1 MQQAG
6 RRNLLVILL
15 LCMVVTLFV
24 MPSSVFAAQV
34 NDATPTVT
42 CANGGESGATSDIA
56 SCLPSGRW
64 GNYIGDI
71 TSRTEPYSGS
81 DVAGWFSNVKQTITS
96 QTRIVLPNILMVLT
110 QVCWSSALSISQFAA
125 SFDPMKQAG
134 AQIDSAVSSL
144 VTSLMSG
151 GIPATI
157 AVLGIVA
164 WIGAAGF
171 QIGTVKEASKRILIM
186 VLCFASISILGTGAA
201 KTGKNATQPADG
213 SPWWV
218 VQTINNTI
226 NKLSVNLDLDGMAD
240 NDKNMMAYNHAA
252 NGEKTN
258 CQDYLYYMHKDYD
271 GQANANGNQ
280 DTSNVTKAINRI
292 WEETSLRSFVT
303 MQYGN
308 PQTTGTSS
316 FRIAENARQGY
327 CHVLE
332 MKANTNT
339 TIQKDLTNKAMAL
352 HISDQ
357 RAKWLFS
364 VDGWVDP
371 RNPYFTDKPLER
383 ENATYLSRAGV
394 FWETCGTKRNQEI
407 YARAGWA
414 TLINNL
420 GDAGTKDIKNGGTKV
435 RVKID
440 DLDNVKPTNG
450 GKGVMDSK
458 QNGNETETIQQ
469 TTSVCQTILKQG
481 SVIFARPTD
490 INKND
495 DGSYKDE
502 QNNTNWGDSATVGWR
517 FDVPNVSGTWSEA
530 NLRDAQDD
538 STVTGGAKKTIDY
551 MYGNNNVDTLG
562 ACGTLIG
569 GIVNLVVWGL
579 LSLILILTKLMLIMM
594 ALFLVVTFLVQAFPI
609 GDKPKTALKNWATYT
624 CQLSMVG
631 ALYGALGALATFI
644 CGLTLKFTSA
654 SSGSFTYQLIAG
666 ASPLLAFAAIS
677 MFCSKVLKCGNP
689 FSINALM
696 GMAGGTAMASGIRTG
711 MRMIGQRRM
720 MKAMRGGFHRGGN
733 DVGRLSTN
741 GTGAGMAH
749 SGARQS
755 ATVLSK
761 MSRAQQ
767 QALSDGDRNLMNR
780 GMDEFS
786 RIQSHGRRSRAWA
799 RMDSNTVRGSLA
811 GTMLRFEESQDR
823 FHGQMNTALSKF
835 TGADNTEMFM
845 HRIAQRHPGMSLDKV
860 QRKAELMNHIN
871 NGGRKLQGLA
881 RTVGAGAL
889 LGGAGVAFAAR
900 ALKSAPLSNV
910 AARGAKV
917 AAKAAVAGALYSNP
931 ITAPLGLVAAGK
943 LATDRDLWHGMGVGA
958 RALGNGWSTLKRKAP
973 GVLAKRDQWRRKVVD
988 MAHGQTPT
996 STPFTGTGGKTSGGS
1011 QAGGASNAGV
1021 PNSSGKPNAGGTPIP
1036 SPNGPTPNGPI
1047 PHGGAGGASPIPTG
1061 APAGEIPAGAPNGP
1075 MPTDAPEG
1083 TIPSDSA
1090 TETIPTGTSAEAIP
1104 TDAPTETIPN
1114 GTPVETNPTGNKE
1127 QQTPVLTEESAF
1139 NQVREGMMSDFIN
1152 NQHMSQDEAEVAFK
1166 EAYDSGEVNNSV
1178 QAYMRQQN
1186 NPQPAV
1192 TETQPAPSEAQTAQS
1207 VSQPIYNTKTNE
1219 KVGETLPSATTE
1231 AAVAAASAWQKATDN
1246 ASPMPDSVNNSLQ
1259 QAYMQENPV
1268 LQSPEEHLKMAQ
1280 EEWTKTTGLP
1290 GDMMPSSAERAMNPN
1305 NIAPSRGFAVG
1316 SPQPDNKPQVQ
1327 TQGQPQSKPQAQPQS
1342 QPKPQ
1347 AQPQSQP
1354 KPQAQ
1359 PQSQPK
1365 PQVRQQ
1371 PQTRT
1376 VRQAPAMQPPVTPP
1390 PTVKPP
1396 IDLNPSN
1403 LNGFPAVSNLRMKKP
1418 PTNGGQPTPKPP
1430 FMK

>member
-1 MQQAG
+1 MKRAG
-6 RRNLLVILL
+6 RRNLLVILM
-15 LCMVVTLFV
+15 LCVVMTLFV
-24 MPSSVFAAQV
+24 LPSSVFAAQV
-34 NDATPTVT
+34 NDSTTTIT
-42 CANGGESGATSDIA
+42 CANGGTDSATSDIS

-64 GNYIGDI
+64 GNYVGEI

-81 DVAGWFSNVKQTITS
+81 DVAGWFSNVKQTISS
-96 QTRIVLPNILMVLT
+96 QTHIVLPNILMQLT

-125 SFDPMKQAG
+125 SFEPMKQAG
-134 AQIDSAVSSL
+134 ANIDSAVSTM
-144 VTSLMSG
+144 VTSLMDG

-164 WIGAAGF
+164 WVGAAGF
-171 QIGTVKEASKRILIM
+171 QIGTVKEASKRIVIM
-186 VLCFASISILGTGAA
+186 VLCFASITMLGAGAA
-201 KTGKNATQPADG
+201 KTGKNATEPATG

-240 NDKNMMAYNHAA
+240 SDKNMMSYHHAA
-252 NGEKTN
+252 NGAKTN
-258 CQDYLYYMHKDYD
+258 CQDYLYFMHQAYD
-271 GQANANGNQ
+271 EQAKSNGNQ

-420 GDAGTKDIKNGGTKV
+420 GDTGTKNIKNGSTKV

-450 GKGVMDSK
+450 GKGVMDAK
-458 QNGNETETIQQ
+458 QNGSEDETIQQ

-481 SVIFARPTD
+481 SVIFSRSTD
-490 INKND
+490 INKED
-495 DGSYKDE
+495 DGTYKDQ
-502 QNNTNWGDSATVGWR
+502 QNDTNWGDSATVGWR

-579 LSLILILTKLMLIMM
+579 LSLVLILTKLMMIMM

-609 GDKPKTALKNWATYT
+609 GEKPKKALKNWATYT

-666 ASPLLAFAAIS
+666 LSPLLALAAIG

-689 FSINALM
+689 FSVNALM
-696 GMAGGTAMASGIRTG
+696 GMAGGTAMASGLRKG
-711 MRMIGQRRM
+711 MHMIGQYRM
-720 MKAMRGGFHRGGN
+720 MQAMRGGFRRGGN
-733 DVGRLSTN
+733 GVGRLSTN

-749 SGARQS
+749 NGARQS
-755 ATVLSK
+755 ETVLSK

-767 QALSDGDRNLMNR
+767 DSLSQGDRNLMNR
-780 GMDEFS
+780 NAKEFEA
-786 RIQSHGRRSRAWA
+786 IQTRGRGSKNWA
-799 RMDSNTVRGSLA
+799 RMDKNTVRGSLA
-811 GTMLRFEESQDR
+811 GAKLHFEDSTGKFKGR
-823 FHGQMNTALSKF
+823 LNKAVSKFHGE
-835 TGADNTEMFM
+835 DNTEAFA
-845 HRIAQRHPGMSLDKV
+845 HSIAQRHPGMSLNDV
-860 QRKAELMNHIN
+860 QRKAQRMNHLN
-871 NGGRKLQGLA
+871 NAGRKLQGAA
-881 RTVGAGAL
+881 RVAGAAMAGAGL
-889 LGGAGVAFAAR
+889 AFAAR
-900 ALKSAPLSNV
+900 AAKSAPLRNV

-917 AAKAAVAGALYSNP
+917 AAKAAVTGALFSNP
-931 ITAPLGLVAAGK
+931 ITAPLGLIAAGK
-943 LATDRDLWHGMGVGA
+943 LATDRDAWHGAAQVGKGIA
-958 RALGNGWSTLKRKAP
+958 HAGGKGLQLGHDALQKR
-973 GVLAKRDQWRRKVVD
+973 LDRTQRIID
-988 MAHGQTPT
+988 MANGDAPLP
-996 STPFTGTGGKTSGGS
+996 SPFTGTGDG
-1011 QAGGASNAGV
+1011 N
-1021 PNSSGKPNAGGTPIP
+1021 
-1036 SPNGPTPNGPI
+1036 
-1047 PHGGAGGASPIPTG
+1047 GGAGGPVPTPSGSDNG
-1061 APAGEIPAGAPNGP
+1061 AGSA
-1075 MPTDAPEG
+1075 MPT
-1083 TIPSDSA
+1083 SD
-1090 TETIPTGTSAEAIP
+1090 G
-1104 TDAPTETIPN
+1104 APTETIPTSD
-1114 GTPVETNPTGNKE
+1114 GA
-1127 QQTPVLTEESAF
+1127 QQAPRMGENEAF
-1139 NQVREGMMSDFIN
+1139 NQVRAGMMADFVD
-1152 NQHMSQDEAEVAFK
+1152 NQHMSQEDAEQAFQEAVA
-1166 EAYDSGEVNNSV
+1166 SGEVDNSV
-1178 QAYMRQQN
+1178 QAYISQN
-1186 NPQPAV
+1186 NQSPIENATAQPEMNANQPV
-1192 TETQPAPSEAQTAQS
+1192 YNTETGE
-1207 VSQPIYNTKTNE
+1207 I
-1219 KVGETLPSATTE
+1219 VGETLPSGTMD
-1231 AAVAAASAWQKATDN
+1231 AAVSAASTWQNATGN
-1246 ASPMPDSVNNSLQ
+1246 TTPMPESVNNALQ
-1259 QAYMQENPV
+1259 QAYMRENPV
-1268 LQSPEEHLKMAQ
+1268 QQSPEEHLRMAQ
-1280 EEWTKTTGLP
+1280 EEWTRTTGLP
-1290 GDMMPSSAERAMNPN
+1290 SDMMPASAERAMNPN
-1305 NIAPSRGFAVG
+1305 GIQPSREFTVDSGRTQQQG
-1316 SPQPDNKPQVQ
+1316 SV
-1327 TQGQPQSKPQAQPQS
+1327 QAQAPRQQS
-1342 QPKPQ
+1342 QPQPQ
-1347 AQPQSQP
+1347 A
-1354 KPQAQ
+1354 
-1359 PQSQPK
+1359 
-1365 PQVRQQ
+1365 QVRQQ
-1371 PQTRT
+1371 PS
-1376 VRQAPAMQPPVTPP
+1376 VRMQPPTTPS
-1390 PTVKPP
+1390 PTVKQPV
-1396 IDLNPSN
+1396 DANPSN
-1403 LNGFPAVSNLRMKKP
+1403 LTGFPSVGNLHMKKP
-1418 PTNGGQPTPKPP
+1418 PTGGQPTPKPP

>member
-1 MQQAG
+1 M
-6 RRNLLVILL
+6 
-15 LCMVVTLFV
+15 LCVVMTLFV
-24 MPSSVFAAQV
+24 LPSSVFAAQV
-34 NDATPTVT
+34 NDSTTTIT
-42 CANGGESGATSDIA
+42 CANGGTDSATSDIS

-64 GNYIGDI
+64 GNYVGEI

-81 DVAGWFSNVKQTITS
+81 DVAGWFSNVKQTISS
-96 QTRIVLPNILMVLT
+96 QTHIVLPNILMQLT

-125 SFDPMKQAG
+125 SFEPMKQAG
-134 AQIDSAVSSL
+134 ANIDSAVSTM
-144 VTSLMSG
+144 VTSLMDG

-164 WIGAAGF
+164 WVGAAGF
-171 QIGTVKEASKRILIM
+171 QIGTVKEASKRIVIM
-186 VLCFASISILGTGAA
+186 VLCFASITMLGAGAA
-201 KTGKNATQPADG
+201 KTGKNATEPATG

-240 NDKNMMAYNHAA
+240 SDKNMMSYHHAA
-252 NGEKTN
+252 NGAKTN
-258 CQDYLYYMHKDYD
+258 CQDYLYFMHQAYD
-271 GQANANGNQ
+271 EQAKSNGNQ

-303 MQYGN
+303 MQHGN

-420 GDAGTKDIKNGGTKV
+420 GDTGTKNIKNGSTKV

-450 GKGVMDSK
+450 GKGVMDAK
-458 QNGNETETIQQ
+458 QNGSEDETIQQ

-481 SVIFARPTD
+481 SVIFSRSTD
-490 INKND
+490 INKED
-495 DGSYKDE
+495 DGTYKDQ
-502 QNNTNWGDSATVGWR
+502 QNDTNWGDSATVGWR

-579 LSLILILTKLMLIMM
+579 LSLVLILTKLMMIMM

-609 GDKPKTALKNWATYT
+609 GEKPKKALKNWATYT

-666 ASPLLAFAAIS
+666 LSPLLALAAIG

-689 FSINALM
+689 FSVNALM
-696 GMAGGTAMASGIRTG
+696 GMAGGTAMASGLRKG
-711 MRMIGQRRM
+711 MHMIGQYRM
-720 MKAMRGGFHRGGN
+720 MQAMRGGFRRGGN
-733 DVGRLSTN
+733 GVGRLSTN

-749 SGARQS
+749 NGARQS
-755 ATVLSK
+755 ETVLSK

-767 QALSDGDRNLMNR
+767 DSLSQGDRNLMNR
-780 GMDEFS
+780 NAKEFEA
-786 RIQSHGRRSRAWA
+786 IQTRGRGSKNWA
-799 RMDSNTVRGSLA
+799 RMDKNTVRGSLA
-811 GTMLRFEESQDR
+811 GAKLHFEDSTGKFKGR
-823 FHGQMNTALSKF
+823 LNKAVSKFHGE
-835 TGADNTEMFM
+835 DNTEAFA
-845 HRIAQRHPGMSLDKV
+845 HSIAQRHPGMSLNDV
-860 QRKAELMNHIN
+860 QRKAQRMNHLN
-871 NGGRKLQGLA
+871 NAGRKLQGAA
-881 RTVGAGAL
+881 RVAGAGAAMA
-889 LGGAGVAFAAR
+889 GAGLAFAAR
-900 ALKSAPLSNV
+900 AAKSAPLRNV

-917 AAKAAVAGALYSNP
+917 AAKAAVTGALFSNP
-931 ITAPLGLVAAGK
+931 ITAPLGLIAAGK
-943 LATDRDLWHGMGVGA
+943 LATDRDAWHGAAQVGKGIA
-958 RALGNGWSTLKRKAP
+958 HAGGKGLQLGHDALQKR
-973 GVLAKRDQWRRKVVD
+973 LDRTQRIID
-988 MAHGQTPT
+988 MANGDAPLP
-996 STPFTGTGGKTSGGS
+996 SPFTGTGDG
-1011 QAGGASNAGV
+1011 N
-1021 PNSSGKPNAGGTPIP
+1021 
-1036 SPNGPTPNGPI
+1036 
-1047 PHGGAGGASPIPTG
+1047 GGAGGPVPTPSGSDNG
-1061 APAGEIPAGAPNGP
+1061 AGSA
-1075 MPTDAPEG
+1075 MPT
-1083 TIPSDSA
+1083 SD
-1090 TETIPTGTSAEAIP
+1090 G
-1104 TDAPTETIPN
+1104 APTETIPTSD
-1114 GTPVETNPTGNKE
+1114 GA
-1127 QQTPVLTEESAF
+1127 QQAPRMGENEAF
-1139 NQVREGMMSDFIN
+1139 NQVRAGMMADFVD
-1152 NQHMSQDEAEVAFK
+1152 NQHMSQEDAEQAFQEAVA
-1166 EAYDSGEVNNSV
+1166 SGEVDNSV
-1178 QAYMRQQN
+1178 QAYISQN
-1186 NPQPAV
+1186 NQSPIENATAQPEMNANQPV
-1192 TETQPAPSEAQTAQS
+1192 YNTETGE
-1207 VSQPIYNTKTNE
+1207 I
-1219 KVGETLPSATTE
+1219 VGETLPSGTMD
-1231 AAVAAASAWQKATDN
+1231 AAVSAASTWQNATGN
-1246 ASPMPDSVNNSLQ
+1246 TTPMPESVNNALQ
-1259 QAYMQENPV
+1259 QAYMRENPV
-1268 LQSPEEHLKMAQ
+1268 QQSPEEHLRMAQ
-1280 EEWTKTTGLP
+1280 EEWTRTTGLP
-1290 GDMMPSSAERAMNPN
+1290 SDMMPASAERAMNPN
-1305 NIAPSRGFAVG
+1305 GIQPSREFTVDSGRTQQQG
-1316 SPQPDNKPQVQ
+1316 SV
-1327 TQGQPQSKPQAQPQS
+1327 QAQAPRQQS
-1342 QPKPQ
+1342 QPQPQ
-1347 AQPQSQP
+1347 A
-1354 KPQAQ
+1354 
-1359 PQSQPK
+1359 
-1365 PQVRQQ
+1365 QVRQQ
-1371 PQTRT
+1371 PS
-1376 VRQAPAMQPPVTPP
+1376 VRMQPPTTPS
-1390 PTVKPP
+1390 PTVKQPV
-1396 IDLNPSN
+1396 DANPSN
-1403 LNGFPAVSNLRMKKP
+1403 LTGFPSVGNLHMKKP
-1418 PTNGGQPTPKPP
+1418 PTGGQPTPKPP

>member
-1 MQQAG
+1 MKRAG
-6 RRNLLVILL
+6 RRNLLVILM
-15 LCMVVTLFV
+15 LCVVMTLFV
-24 MPSSVFAAQV
+24 LPSSVFAAQV
-34 NDATPTVT
+34 NDSTTTIT
-42 CANGGESGATSDIA
+42 CANGGTDSATSDIS

-64 GNYIGDI
+64 GNYVGEI

-81 DVAGWFSNVKQTITS
+81 DVAGWFSNVKQTISS
-96 QTRIVLPNILMVLT
+96 QTHIVLPNILMQLT

-125 SFDPMKQAG
+125 SFEPMKQAG
-134 AQIDSAVSSL
+134 ANIDSAVSTM
-144 VTSLMSG
+144 VTSLMDG

-164 WIGAAGF
+164 WVGAAGF
-171 QIGTVKEASKRILIM
+171 QIGTVKEASKRIVIM
-186 VLCFASISILGTGAA
+186 VLCFASITMLGAGAA
-201 KTGKNATQPADG
+201 KTGKNATEPATG

-240 NDKNMMAYNHAA
+240 SDKNMMSYHHAA
-252 NGEKTN
+252 NGAKTN
-258 CQDYLYYMHKDYD
+258 CQDYLYFMHQAYD
-271 GQANANGNQ
+271 EQAKSNGNQ

-420 GDAGTKDIKNGGTKV
+420 GDTGTKNIKNGSTKV

-450 GKGVMDSK
+450 GKGVMDAK
-458 QNGNETETIQQ
+458 QNGSEDETIQQ

-481 SVIFARPTD
+481 SVIFSRSTD
-490 INKND
+490 INKED
-495 DGSYKDE
+495 DGTYKDQ
-502 QNNTNWGDSATVGWR
+502 QNDTNWGDSATVGWR

-562 ACGTLIG
+562 ACGTLIE

-579 LSLILILTKLMLIMM
+579 LSLVLILTKLMLIMM

-609 GDKPKTALKNWATYT
+609 GEKPKKALKNWATYT

-666 ASPLLAFAAIS
+666 LSPVLALSAIG

-689 FSINALM
+689 FSVNALM
-696 GMAGGTAMASGIRTG
+696 GMAGGTAMASGLRKG
-711 MRMIGQRRM
+711 MHMIGQYRM
-720 MKAMRGGFHRGGN
+720 IRAMRGGFRRGGN
-733 DVGRLSTN
+733 GVGRLSTN

-749 SGARQS
+749 NGARQS
-755 ATVLSK
+755 ETVLSK

-767 QALSDGDRNLMNR
+767 EALSQGDRNLMNR
-780 GMDEFS
+780 NAKEFEA
-786 RIQSHGRRSRAWA
+786 IQTRGRGSKNWA
-799 RMDSNTVRGSLA
+799 RMDKSTVRGSLA
-811 GTMLRFEESQDR
+811 GAKLHFEDSTGKFKGWLNEAVSK
-823 FHGQMNTALSKF
+823 FHGE
-835 TGADNTEMFM
+835 DNTEAFA
-845 HRIAQRHPGMSLDKV
+845 HSIAQRHPGMSLNDV
-860 QRKAELMNHIN
+860 QRKAQRMNHLN
-871 NGGRKLQGLA
+871 NAGRKLQGAA
-881 RTVGAGAL
+881 RVAGAGAAMA
-889 LGGAGVAFAAR
+889 GAGLAFAAR
-900 ALKSAPLSNV
+900 AAKSAPLRNV

-917 AAKAAVAGALYSNP
+917 AAKAAVTGALFSNP
-931 ITAPLGLVAAGK
+931 ITAPLGLIAAGK
-943 LATDRDLWHGMGVGA
+943 LATDRDAWHGAAQVGKGIA
-958 RALGNGWSTLKRKAP
+958 HAGGKGLQLGHDALQKR
-973 GVLAKRDQWRRKVVD
+973 LDRTQRIID
-988 MAHGQTPT
+988 MANGDAPLP
-996 STPFTGTGGKTSGGS
+996 SPFTGTGDG
-1011 QAGGASNAGV
+1011 NV
-1021 PNSSGKPNAGGTPIP
+1021 
-1036 SPNGPTPNGPI
+1036 
-1047 PHGGAGGASPIPTG
+1047 GAGGPVPTPSG
-1061 APAGEIPAGAPNGP
+1061 SDNRAGSA
-1075 MPTDAPEG
+1075 MPT
-1083 TIPSDSA
+1083 SD
-1090 TETIPTGTSAEAIP
+1090 G
-1104 TDAPTETIPN
+1104 APTETIPTSD
-1114 GTPVETNPTGNKE
+1114 GA
-1127 QQTPVLTEESAF
+1127 QQAPRMGENEAF
-1139 NQVREGMMSDFIN
+1139 NQVRAGMMADFVD
-1152 NQHMSQDEAEVAFK
+1152 NQHMSQEDAEQAFQEAVA
-1166 EAYDSGEVNNSV
+1166 SGEVDNSV
-1178 QAYMRQQN
+1178 QAYMSQN
-1186 NPQPAV
+1186 NQSPIEDATAQPEMNANQPV
-1192 TETQPAPSEAQTAQS
+1192 YNTETGE
-1207 VSQPIYNTKTNE
+1207 I
-1219 KVGETLPSATTE
+1219 VGETLPSGTMD
-1231 AAVAAASAWQKATDN
+1231 AAVSAASTWQNATGN
-1246 ASPMPDSVNNSLQ
+1246 TTPMPESVNNVLQ
-1259 QAYMQENPV
+1259 QAYMRENPV
-1268 LQSPEEHLKMAQ
+1268 QQSPEEHLRMAQ
-1280 EEWTKTTGLP
+1280 EEWTRTTGLP
-1290 GDMMPSSAERAMNPN
+1290 SDMMPASAERAMNPN
-1305 NIAPSRGFAVG
+1305 GIQPSREFTVDSGRTQQQG
-1316 SPQPDNKPQVQ
+1316 SV
-1327 TQGQPQSKPQAQPQS
+1327 QAQAPRQQS
-1342 QPKPQ
+1342 QPQPQ
-1347 AQPQSQP
+1347 A
-1354 KPQAQ
+1354 
-1359 PQSQPK
+1359 
-1365 PQVRQQ
+1365 QVRQQ
-1371 PQTRT
+1371 PS
-1376 VRQAPAMQPPVTPP
+1376 VRMQPPTTPS
-1390 PTVKPP
+1390 PTVKQPV
-1396 IDLNPSN
+1396 DANPSN
-1403 LNGFPAVSNLRMKKP
+1403 LTGFPSVGNLHMKKP
-1418 PTNGGQPTPKPP
+1418 PTGGQPTPKPP

>member
-1 MQQAG
+1 MKRAG
-6 RRNLLVILL
+6 RRNLLVILM
-15 LCMVVTLFV
+15 LCVVMTLFV
-24 MPSSVFAAQV
+24 LPSSVFAAQV
-34 NDATPTVT
+34 NDSTTTIT
-42 CANGGESGATSDIA
+42 CANGGTDSATSDIS

-64 GNYIGDI
+64 GNYVGEI

-81 DVAGWFSNVKQTITS
+81 DVAGWFSNVKQTISS
-96 QTRIVLPNILMVLT
+96 QTHIVLPNILMQLT

-125 SFDPMKQAG
+125 SFEPMKQAG
-134 AQIDSAVSSL
+134 ANIDSAVSTM
-144 VTSLMSG
+144 VTSLMDG

-164 WIGAAGF
+164 WVGAAGF
-171 QIGTVKEASKRILIM
+171 QIGTVKEASKRIVIM
-186 VLCFASISILGTGAA
+186 VLCFASITMLGAGAA
-201 KTGKNATQPADG
+201 KTGKNATEPATG

-240 NDKNMMAYNHAA
+240 SDKNMMSYHHAA
-252 NGEKTN
+252 NGAKTN
-258 CQDYLYYMHKDYD
+258 CQDYLYFMHQAYD
-271 GQANANGNQ
+271 EQAKSNGNQ

-420 GDAGTKDIKNGGTKV
+420 GDTGTKNIKNGSTKV

-450 GKGVMDSK
+450 GKGVMDAK
-458 QNGNETETIQQ
+458 QNGSEDETIQQ

-481 SVIFARPTD
+481 SVIFSRSTD
-490 INKND
+490 INKED
-495 DGSYKDE
+495 DGTYKDQ

-569 GIVNLVVWGL
+569 GIANLVVWGL
-579 LSLILILTKLMLIMM
+579 LSLVLILTKLMLIMM
-594 ALFLVVTFLVQAFPI
+594 ALFLVVTFLIQAFPI
-609 GDKPKTALKNWATYT
+609 GEKPKKALKNWATYT

-666 ASPLLAFAAIS
+666 LSPVLALAAIG

-689 FSINALM
+689 FSVNALM
-696 GMAGGTAMASGIRTG
+696 GMAGGTAMASGLRKG
-711 MRMIGQRRM
+711 MRMIGQHRM
-720 MKAMRGGFHRGGN
+720 MQAMRGGFRRGGN
-733 DVGRLSTN
+733 GVGRLSTN

-749 SGARQS
+749 NGARQS
-755 ATVLSK
+755 ETVLSK

-767 QALSDGDRNLMNR
+767 EALSQGDRNLMNR
-780 GMDEFS
+780 NAKEFEA
-786 RIQSHGRRSRAWA
+786 IQTRGRGSKNWA
-799 RMDSNTVRGSLA
+799 RMDKSTVRGSLA
-811 GTMLRFEESQDR
+811 GAKLHFEDSTGKFKGR
-823 FHGQMNTALSKF
+823 LNKAVSKFHGE
-835 TGADNTEMFM
+835 DNTEAFA
-845 HRIAQRHPGMSLDKV
+845 HSIAQRHPGMSLNDV
-860 QRKAELMNHIN
+860 QRKAQRMNHLN
-871 NGGRKLQGLA
+871 NDGRKLQGAA
-881 RTVGAGAL
+881 RVAGAGAAMA
-889 LGGAGVAFAAR
+889 GAGLAFAAR
-900 ALKSAPLSNV
+900 AAKSAPLRNV

-917 AAKAAVAGALYSNP
+917 AAKAAVTGALFSNP
-931 ITAPLGLVAAGK
+931 ITAPLGLIAAGK
-943 LATDRDLWHGMGVGA
+943 LATDRDAWHGAAQVGKGIA
-958 RALGNGWSTLKRKAP
+958 HAGGKGLQLGHDALQKR
-973 GVLAKRDQWRRKVVD
+973 LDRTQRIID
-988 MAHGQTPT
+988 MANGDAPLP
-996 STPFTGTGGKTSGGS
+996 SPFTGTGDG
-1011 QAGGASNAGV
+1011 N
-1021 PNSSGKPNAGGTPIP
+1021 
-1036 SPNGPTPNGPI
+1036 
-1047 PHGGAGGASPIPTG
+1047 GGAGGPVPTPSGSDNG
-1061 APAGEIPAGAPNGP
+1061 AGSA
-1075 MPTDAPEG
+1075 MPT
-1083 TIPSDSA
+1083 SD
-1090 TETIPTGTSAEAIP
+1090 G
-1104 TDAPTETIPN
+1104 APTETIPTSD
-1114 GTPVETNPTGNKE
+1114 GA
-1127 QQTPVLTEESAF
+1127 QQAPRMGENEAF
-1139 NQVREGMMSDFIN
+1139 NQVRAGMMADFVD
-1152 NQHMSQDEAEVAFK
+1152 NQHMSQEDAEQAFQEAVA
-1166 EAYDSGEVNNSV
+1166 SGEVDNSV
-1178 QAYMRQQN
+1178 QAYISQN
-1186 NPQPAV
+1186 NQSPIENATAQPEMNANQPV
-1192 TETQPAPSEAQTAQS
+1192 YNTETGE
-1207 VSQPIYNTKTNE
+1207 I
-1219 KVGETLPSATTE
+1219 VGETLPSGTMD
-1231 AAVAAASAWQKATDN
+1231 AAVSAASTWQNATGN
-1246 ASPMPDSVNNSLQ
+1246 TTPMPESVNNALQ
-1259 QAYMQENPV
+1259 QAYMRENPV
-1268 LQSPEEHLKMAQ
+1268 QQSPEEHLRMAQ
-1280 EEWTKTTGLP
+1280 EEWTATTGLP
-1290 GDMMPSSAERAMNPN
+1290 GSTMPSGAERAMNPN
-1305 NIAPSRGFAVG
+1305 GIQPSREFTVDSGRTQQQG
-1316 SPQPDNKPQVQ
+1316 SV
-1327 TQGQPQSKPQAQPQS
+1327 QAQAPRQQS
-1342 QPKPQ
+1342 QPQPQ
-1347 AQPQSQP
+1347 A
-1354 KPQAQ
+1354 
-1359 PQSQPK
+1359 
-1365 PQVRQQ
+1365 QVRQQ
-1371 PQTRT
+1371 PS
-1376 VRQAPAMQPPVTPP
+1376 VRMQPPTTPS
-1390 PTVKPP
+1390 PTVKQPV
-1396 IDLNPSN
+1396 DANPSN
-1403 LNGFPAVSNLRMKKP
+1403 LTGFPSVGNLHMKKP
-1418 PTNGGQPTPKPP
+1418 PTGGQPTPKPP